1 MADRVAYLSGY
12 TPYAKDHH
20 SSREQHSLQ
29 NERLPER
36 RRKQAEDMTTKC
48 IGLDSAKFAKRYL
61 GLSPDHPSI
70 HTKPVF
76 DTNPFAELKDA
87 NNLGESEVQAKFVSA
102 HLVSLSLVA
111 DRCATRST

>member
-1 MADRVAYLSGY
+1 MADRVAHLSGQ
-12 TPYAKDHH
+12 TPYSKANN
-20 SSREQHSLQ
+20 SSREQHSLH
-29 NERLPER
+29 NERLPQR

-48 IGLDSAKFAKRYL
+48 IGLDAAEFMERYF

-70 HTKPVF
+70 RTKSVF

-87 NNLGESEVQAKFVSA
+87 NNLREEELQPKFVSA

-111 DRCATRST
+111 DR